1 MPVFLI
7 KKLMNSFIL
16 LVSILSTAA
25 LLANN
30 EILLMGSDSQQHAVS
45 DYLGKGKWTVVNI
58 WGVDCPPC
66 REEMPELVMLHD
78 KYSKSLLTILGIA
91 IDFPGFGYPD
101 KDEVKQFMEDFMI
114 DFPVLYSDESI
125 SKKLGAGYLQGLP
138 TTYIYTP
145 DGELVGMQTGAVNQ
159 DIILDFIKKR
169 SILIN
174 PENK

>member
-1 MPVFLI
+1 
-7 KKLMNSFIL
+7 
-16 LVSILSTAA
+16 
-25 LLANN
+25 
-30 EILLMGSDSQQHAVS
+30 MGSDSQQHAIS

-78 KYSKSLLTILGIA
+78 KYSTSLLTVLGIA
-91 IDFPGFGYPD
+91 IDFPDFGYPD
-101 KDEVKQFMEDFMI
+101 EDEVKQFMDEFMI

-145 DGELVGMQTGAVNQ
+145 GGELVGMQTGAINQ
-159 DIILDFIKKR
+159 TIILDFIKQR
-169 SILIN
+169 SALIN